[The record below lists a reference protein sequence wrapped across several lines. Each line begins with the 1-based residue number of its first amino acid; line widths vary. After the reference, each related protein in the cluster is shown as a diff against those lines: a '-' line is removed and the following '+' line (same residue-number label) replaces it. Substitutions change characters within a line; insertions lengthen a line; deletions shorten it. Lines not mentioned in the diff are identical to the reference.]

1 MEGEI
6 GGLMM
11 KFYMMEFFGDDDD
24 VVMDDGGDAP
34 PVPKDSAG
42 HADPSDPLQEQ
53 SHPEPGSDGLIEALM
68 RKAFDVWQR
77 WVKDATMW
85 V

>member
-34 PVPKDSAG
+34 PVPEG
-42 HADPSDPLQEQ
+42 HAGLADPPDPLQERTIT
-53 SHPEPGSDGLIEALM
+53 SRTWP
-68 RKAFDVWQR
+68 
-77 WVKDATMW
+77 
-85 V
+85 